1 MKSKKYTT
9 YEYAYDLYEQD
20 NICFIN
26 IKMYYSTDERASTLW
41 INSFSGFGYLRCLDL
56 VPILE
61 NIYLYYCML
70 YCNTRCIKFQRWIL

>member
-26 IKMYYSTDERASTLW
+26 IKMYYSTDERASTL
-41 INSFSGFGYLRCLDL
+41 
-56 VPILE
+56 
-61 NIYLYYCML
+61 
-70 YCNTRCIKFQRWIL
+70 